1 MIQNYEARI
10 DALYHIQ
17 IAIDDLSRVVMKN
30 PSVNSSIKYLR
41 DARTLIINEMN
52 EG

>member
-10 DALYHIQ
+10 NALRHIQ
-17 IAIDDLSRVVMKN
+17 IAIDDLLGIVMKT
-30 PSVNSSIKYLR
+30 PSVNSSIVELKK
-41 DARTLIINEMN
+41 ARRKIIKEMY